1 MIQTRTDTIIAGWKE
16 TTLDEV
22 AEFSNGRTSPKRFD
36 SGKYKVF
43 GSNGVIG
50 FSDKTNA
57 PKNTIVI
64 GRVGSYCGSLYFSKN
79 DCWVTD
85 NAIRANAKET
95 SDPFYLYYLLVTQK
109 LNSRAVGSGQPL
121 INQEIL
127 NTIDVLLPSLPEQ
140 KAIAT
145 VLSSFDDKIE
155 LLRRQNKNL
164 EKIAQTI
171 FKEWF
176 VNFTVNGKKL
186 RIDNSTDL
194 PEGWTQ
200 KGLDEIAEFL
210 NGLALQK
217 YPPENEADA
226 IPVIKIRELKSG
238 ISGQTDKAST
248 QIAPQYIV
256 DNGDVLFS
264 WSGSLEIVLW
274 CYGKGALNQH
284 LFKVTSKKYPKW
296 FYFHWIL
303 KHLPFFKSIA
313 EAKATTMG
321 HIRRHH
327 LAESL
332 VVVPDS
338 DFMAFA
344 DSEIR
349 PVFEHIISNNSQI
362 QTLSRLRDSLLPKL
376 MKGEIRVKT

>member
-256 DNGDVLFS
+256 DNGDVLFL

-274 CYGKGALNQH
+274 CYGKGALE
-284 LFKVTSKKYPKW
+284 K
-296 FYFHWIL
+296 
-303 KHLPFFKSIA
+303 
-313 EAKATTMG
+313 
-321 HIRRHH
+321 
-327 LAESL
+327 
-332 VVVPDS
+332 
-338 DFMAFA
+338 
-344 DSEIR
+344 
-349 PVFEHIISNNSQI
+349 
-362 QTLSRLRDSLLPKL
+362 
-376 MKGEIRVKT
+376 